1 MKLEILSFEWNL
13 FKSDAVDS
21 LTAMTK
27 VWEITVLPDHT
38 PLVTV
43 LNPSVLSVVYTDESW
58 EKKEKDFAVWGW
70 VLEVSNS
77 NIKVLIDMLVT
88 VDDVDVDK
96 AEEAKKKALELMEK
110 YKDAKDKV
118 DMEKFIEAEDMLLK
132 SVAKLKLSDT
142 KVTWV

>member
-1 MKLEILSFEWNL
+1 MKIEILSFTWNL
-13 FKSDAVDS
+13 FKSETVEQV
-21 LTAMTK
+21 TAMTK
-27 VWEITVLPDHT
+27 VWEVTILEDHT

-43 LNPSVLSVVYTDESW
+43 LKPSIISIIYIDDSW
-58 EKKEKDFAVWGW
+58 VKSEKDFAVGGW

-77 NIKVLIDMLVT
+77 NIKILIDMLVT

-96 AEEAKKKALELMEK
+96 AEHAKKEALALMEK

-142 KVTWV
+142 RIN